1 MKFWEAVNQITKKL
15 TGISLVQWMEL
26 VVALFIL
33 RAIGLKMKG
42 EQNEN

>member
-1 MKFWEAVNQITKKL
+1 MNVFAAVNQVTKKL
-15 TGISLVQWMEL
+15 TGFSLVQWMEL